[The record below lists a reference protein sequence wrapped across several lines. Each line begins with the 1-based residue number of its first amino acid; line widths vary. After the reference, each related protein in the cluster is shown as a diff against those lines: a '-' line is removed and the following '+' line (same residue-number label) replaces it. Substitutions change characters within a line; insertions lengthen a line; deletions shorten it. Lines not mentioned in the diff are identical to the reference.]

1 MRTRD
6 HMARDGRRLIP
17 ILEME
22 LVMTEHFPPLRISDV
37 PSRSVPE
44 QGPSLIAVKGRIM
57 ICQTNVEV
65 VDAFSAPDFYM
76 HTGIH
81 P

>member
-1 MRTRD
+1 
-6 HMARDGRRLIP
+6 MARDGRRLIP

-22 LVMTEHFPPLRISDV
+22 LVMTEHFPPLQISDV

-65 VDAFSAPDFYM
+65 VDAFSAPDFLHV
-76 HTGIH
+76 HTGIQ